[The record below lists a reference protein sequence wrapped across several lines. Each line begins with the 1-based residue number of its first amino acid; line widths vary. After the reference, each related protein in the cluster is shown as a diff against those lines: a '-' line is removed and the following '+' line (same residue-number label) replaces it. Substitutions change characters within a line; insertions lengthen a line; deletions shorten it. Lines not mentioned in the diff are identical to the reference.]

1 MTEIAEELN
10 RAADELVGSFDEMRR
25 AAEEI
30 ARQQVQVAEV
40 QAAIEKMKLRELP
53 EMTEMR
59 KQIEAIREE
68 LQKLRAR

>member
-25 AAEEI
+25 AAQEI

-59 KQIEAIREE
+59 KQIDAIKEE